1 MGVFDGYRVKKP
13 IETLLSSR
21 LEAGPE
27 TAQAM
32 IKLKTVGKP
41 AIPKVIDALAKTQTP
56 EFLIEVLSSLLQNST
71 LPLFTSSLA
80 SHDPRIVAG
89 VANVLAQSKSY
100 DPLPLLRLFADPGI
114 PKATLV
120 KILASHRHVLQ
131 PKSLLEVLDTVK
143 NNDYQVLL
151 RCIDEVATADVV
163 HEIIQRLPRVGD
175 EVRLQ
180 LIRTLARFQEAP
192 VRDALVQ
199 LLRDSRAPVR
209 QAALEGLMGMKLP
222 VDLGVVCPLLRDD
235 DRTIRR
241 QAMTFL
247 IHRREPHIL
256 PQLFSLLQDSAA
268 DVRQGAIEV
277 LNVVGTPA
285 TFRAIVTA
293 QGGRIAMREMLFQLL
308 LDSHVAV
315 RLMALEG
322 IEALEATVEV
332 ATLIQLLRDR
342 DTQVRRKAIAL
353 LTQCKDPKLFD
364 QLFSSV
370 QDASNMVRQSAAE
383 VLDAISNPQV
393 IKELLEALR
402 DAEIWIQERVTET
415 LGKTANAN
423 LINAILMLV
432 KDEDERIRRQALD
445 MLQHNHSEEAFHTLV
460 QALQTDDVWSQ
471 ECAAEALAAL
481 GDKRAVPA
489 LVEMLQ
495 KGDTACSLV
504 AIRTLAALNDPHA
517 VPALLA
523 HLQKGEQAVR
533 EEVLRTLATVTDA
546 THAGTVLQAVM
557 EARSTNN
564 RTMRELAN
572 VTATM
577 VIRRFGDHAV
587 LPSPMSSEPTTA
599 AFAVL
604 AAAASPAAAA
614 PMASVPAERK
624 ISSLLDETTID
635 RFGDEPTI
643 YDAVPPLEQPIATLM
658 DNEQISE
665 VPSDVVN
672 MKPGTLLA
680 NRYRIIRQVGRG
692 GFGTV
697 FLVEDMKVHEEIIL
711 KFLNAHIATDENM
724 VGRFIHE
731 LRYARRVTHENVI
744 RIHDLLTFGDVCA
757 ISMEYFPSHSLSEEL
772 KGRQPLPFELG
783 LKIMLDVCR
792 AMSVAHHAKVVH
804 RDLKPANILIDDQK
818 VVKIVDFGLAAAV
831 SGMDTRL
838 TATGAVLGTPAY
850 MAPEQVRS
858 GVIDART
865 DVYSLGII
873 MYEIFTGMPPYLGD
887 SALSVLFQHVE
898 GKSVPPRE
906 KNPQILPELE
916 NVILQA
922 MAVAPEQRFQSVDE
936 LYQRL
941 VVLTKTEL

>member
-13 IETLLSSR
+13 IETLLASR

-27 TAQAM
+27 TTQAM
-32 IKLKTVGKP
+32 TKLKTVGRP
-41 AIPKVIDALAKTQTP
+41 AIPKIIDALARTQTP
-56 EFLIEVLSSLLQNST
+56 EFLMEVLNSLLQNST
-71 LPLFTSSLA
+71 LPLFTERLTSSE
-80 SHDPRIVAG
+80 PRIVAG
-89 VANVLAQSKSY
+89 VANVLAQNKSY
-100 DPLPLLRLFADPGI
+100 DPQLLLRLFADPGV
-114 PKATLV
+114 PKATLA

-131 PKSLLEVLDTVK
+131 TKSLLEVLETVK
-143 NNDYQVLL
+143 HNDCQVLL
-151 RCIDEVATADVV
+151 RCIDNVATADAV
-163 HEIIQRLPRVGD
+163 HEIIRRLPRVG
-175 EVRLQ
+175 EGVRLP
-180 LIRTLARFQEAP
+180 LVRTLTRFQEAP
-192 VRDALVQ
+192 VRDALVR
-199 LLRDSRAPVR
+199 LLQDPHTSVR

-222 VDLGVVCPLLRDD
+222 IDLGVVCPLLRDD

-247 IHRREPHIL
+247 IHRRDAQIL
-256 PQLFSLLQDSAA
+256 PQLFGLLQDSDA

-277 LNVVGTPA
+277 LNVVGTPE
-285 TFRAIVTA
+285 TFRGLVTA
-293 QGGRIAMREMLFQLL
+293 QGGRIAMREMLFELI

-322 IEALEATVEV
+322 IEALEVPIDVT
-332 ATLIQLLRDR
+332 TLIQLLRDR

-353 LTQCKDPKLFD
+353 LTQSKDPKLFD
-364 QLFSSV
+364 ELFSSV
-370 QDASNMVRQSAAE
+370 KDASNTVRQSVAE

-393 IKELLEALR
+393 IKELLEALH
-402 DAEIWIQERVTET
+402 DAEVWIRERVIET
-415 LGKTANAN
+415 LGKTAHAN
-423 LINAILMLV
+423 LIHAIVMLV
-432 KDEDERIRRQALD
+432 KDEDESIRRQALD
-445 MLQHNHSEEAFHTLV
+445 MLQHNHSEEVFQTLV
-460 QALQTDDVWSQ
+460 QALQTEDVWTQ
-471 ECAAEALAAL
+471 ECAAEALAVL

-489 LVEMLQ
+489 LVEMMQ
-495 KGDTACSLV
+495 NGDTARSLV
-504 AIRTLAALNDPHA
+504 AIRTLAALNDAHA
-517 VPALLA
+517 VPALLE
-523 HLQKGEQAVR
+523 HLQKGEEAVR
-533 EEVLRTLATVTDA
+533 EEILRVLATVTDA

-572 VTATM
+572 VTASV
-577 VIRRFGDHAV
+577 VIRRFGDYAV
-587 LPSPMSSEPTTA
+587 LPSRLSSESVAMT
-599 AFAVL
+599 FADL
-604 AAAASPAAAA
+604 AAAAA
-614 PMASVPAERK
+614 PSAGAPLASVPAARK
-624 ISSLLDETTID
+624 MSSLLEETTIG
-635 RFGDEPTI
+635 RLGDEPTT
-643 YDAVPPLEQPIATLM
+643 YDAAFPPQQPLAAFP
-658 DNEQISE
+658 DHAPDSE
-665 VPSDVVN
+665 VPPDVLN

-697 FLVEDMKVHEEIIL
+697 FLVEDTRVHEEIIL

-772 KGRQPLPFELG
+772 KDRQPLPFELG
-783 LKIMLDVCR
+783 FKVMLDVCR

-818 VVKIVDFGLAAAV
+818 VVKVVDFGLAAAV

-898 GKSVPPRE
+898 GNPVPPRE
-906 KNPQILPELE
+906 KNPQILPALE
-916 NVILQA
+916 DVILRA
-922 MAVAPEQRFQSVDE
+922 MAVDPEQRFQSVDE
-936 LYQRL
+936 LYQQL
-941 VVLTKTEL
+941 VVLTKTE